1 MRTTPLKFED
11 LQDFIQCYNPENRHQ
26 REESERFKAFGY
38 DELVKR
44 DKASLDIFWL
54 KDESLEDS
62 EILPAPEV
70 LAAEI
75 VESLQT
81 ALEEFR
87 VIYEELGIRD

>member
-1 MRTTPLKFED
+1 M
-11 LQDFIQCYNPENRHQ
+11 QDFVRCYNPENR
-26 REESERFKAFGY
+26 RERTETERFRAFSY

-62 EILPAPEV
+62 ENLPEPEI

-75 VESLQT
+75 VESLET
-81 ALEEFR
+81 ALQEFKA
-87 VIYEELGIRD
+87 IYEELRERATDQ